1 MNDSSTPSGPGAEP
15 AKPEAPP
22 FRASDAE
29 REQTAEV
36 LRNAATEGRLDVDE
50 LEERLQS
57 AYTVR
62 TRPELERL
70 VADVSVDPVAPG
82 RGIAIPRGS
91 GAPMVREG
99 PGGSRWVISVLGGN
113 DRVGRWRIARRCN
126 VINVMGGSDVDLS
139 TAELSDRVTHLNVFS
154 VMGGSEIRVPDG
166 VDVQV
171 SKMSLMGGND
181 VRLGDYVPP
190 PGAPQI
196 FLRLVSVMGGS
207 SVRRGRRLTKAE
219 RRQERDLRRAE
230 RRGELDP

>member
-1 MNDSSTPSGPGAEP
+1 M
-15 AKPEAPP
+15 
-22 FRASDAE
+22 
-29 REQTAEV
+29 

-70 VADVSVDPVAPG
+70 VADVSVDLIAPG
-82 RGIAIPRGS
+82 SGIAIPRGS
-91 GAPMVREG
+91 SAPIVREG

-113 DRVGRWRIARRCN
+113 DRVGRWRIARQCT

-139 TAELSDRVTHLNVFS
+139 TVELSDRVTQLNVFS

-166 VDVQV
+166 VDVHV
-171 SKMSLMGGND
+171 SKVALMGGND

-190 PGAPQI
+190 TGAPQI
-196 FLRLVSVMGGS
+196 FIRLVSIMGGS
-207 SVRRGRRLTKAE
+207 SVRRGRRLTKAQ